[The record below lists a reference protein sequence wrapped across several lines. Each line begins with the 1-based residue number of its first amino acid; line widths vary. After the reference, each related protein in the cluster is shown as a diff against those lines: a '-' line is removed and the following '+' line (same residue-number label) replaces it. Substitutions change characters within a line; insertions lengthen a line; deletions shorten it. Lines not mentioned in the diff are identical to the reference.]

1 MLEIRTLL
9 DDVGT
14 EHKTLIVKHGLSYFI
29 RTETLKFIFDCG
41 PDGTAVS
48 NAKLM
53 DTPIET
59 ADYVI
64 LSHSHYDHS
73 GGFPDFVRANV
84 KGILYTG
91 PDFFEPKY
99 AFDGVKDTYLG
110 AGFDEAFLAENKVV
124 HKVCRGTVQL
134 SKDCWL
140 FADFPRIFDFE
151 TIPERFVRGSLP
163 NAKKDDFS
171 DEVCLAVDTSKGIV
185 VISGCAHPGILNMV
199 THIYNTLKRPIYA
212 VLGGT
217 HLMEAD
223 GARIDKTVKAMKEM
237 GVHIIGF
244 SHCSGEKAECEVKS
258 DTNVK
263 SCHLGTGDCFAID

>member
-1 MLEIRTLL
+1 M
-9 DDVGT
+9 
-14 EHKTLIVKHGLSYFI
+14 
-29 RTETLKFIFDCG
+29 
-41 PDGTAVS
+41 
-48 NAKLM
+48 
-53 DTPIET
+53 
-59 ADYVI
+59 
-64 LSHSHYDHS
+64 
-73 GGFPDFVRANV
+73 RANV

-185 VISGCAHPGILNMV
+185 VISGMCPSWNFKYGNSYLQYSETSDLRGIRWN
-199 THIYNTLKRPIYA
+199 PFS
-212 VLGGT
+212 GG
-217 HLMEAD
+217 
-223 GARIDKTVKAMKEM
+223 GW
-237 GVHIIGF
+237 GQ
-244 SHCSGEKAECEVKS
+244 
-258 DTNVK
+258 N
-263 SCHLGTGDCFAID
+263 